1 MKNRNLI
8 STLIIMTSFVF
19 GQAVT
24 GFVGEGDKPLVGANV
39 VIEGTQNG
47 GVTDDKGKFIIET
60 GSGTFDITA
69 SYIGYI
75 TQTKTVSV
83 GDIVASVSFD
93 LETDVVAMSA
103 LEVLAS
109 RADEK
114 TPVAYTTVT
123 KEEMEIRLGSQD
135 IPMSLNMTPSD
146 YATGQGG
153 GAGDARINV
162 RGFNQRNVAV
172 MINGVP

>member
-1 MKNRNLI
+1 MNYRNLI
-8 STLIIMTSFVF
+8 SALMMTGFVF
-19 GQAVT
+19 GQVVT

-39 VIEGTQNG
+39 VVEGTQNG
-47 GVTDDKGKFIIET
+47 GVTDNGGKFVIET

-123 KEEMEIRLGSQD
+123 K
-135 IPMSLNMTPSD
+135 
-146 YATGQGG
+146 
-153 GAGDARINV
+153 
-162 RGFNQRNVAV
+162 
-172 MINGVP
+172 

>member
-8 STLIIMTSFVF
+8 STLIMMTGIVF

-24 GFVGEGDKPLVGANV
+24 GFVGDGENPLVGANV
-39 VIEGTQNG
+39 VVEGTQNG
-47 GVTDDKGKFIIET
+47 GVTDDGGKFIIET

-93 LETDVVAMSA
+93 LETDVV
-103 LEVLAS
+103 
-109 RADEK
+109 
-114 TPVAYTTVT
+114 
-123 KEEMEIRLGSQD
+123 G
-135 IPMSLNMTPSD
+135 
-146 YATGQGG
+146 
-153 GAGDARINV
+153 NV
-162 RGFNQRNVAV
+162 SS
-172 MINGVP
+172 